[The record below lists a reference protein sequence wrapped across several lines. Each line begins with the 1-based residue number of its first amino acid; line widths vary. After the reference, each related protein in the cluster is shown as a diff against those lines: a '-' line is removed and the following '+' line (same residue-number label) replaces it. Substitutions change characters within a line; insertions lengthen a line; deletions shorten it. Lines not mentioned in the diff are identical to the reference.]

1 MIIYIL
7 INESMPDV
15 IKIGKTDNLE
25 RRIKELDNTSTP
37 LPFQCYYAVEIE
49 DQTVADKIE
58 KRLHRG
64 LDKNRTRQKREFFNV
79 LPESAKDLLKIVE
92 DLGGKDVTPKDDI
105 FETKEDKVAL
115 DNAKKIRS
123 AFNFTMINM
132 QPGTTLEF
140 SKDSTITCEVI
151 DNKKVKF
158 REKEMSLTKAALII
172 INEMGYDW
180 DRIAGPSYWTYKG
193 ETLADIRRKN
203 EI

>member
-92 DLGGKDVTPKDDI
+92 DLGEKMLHQEMIYLKP
-105 FETKEDKVAL
+105 
-115 DNAKKIRS
+115 KKIKLLLIMLKRLG
-123 AFNFTMINM
+123 
-132 QPGTTLEF
+132 QHLTL
-140 SKDSTITCEVI
+140 
-151 DNKKVKF
+151 
-158 REKEMSLTKAALII
+158 L
-172 INEMGYDW
+172 
-180 DRIAGPSYWTYKG
+180 
-193 ETLADIRRKN
+193 
-203 EI
+203 